1 MLYICDLGNV
11 IVDIDFNRVLGAW
24 SDLTRIPLASLKKSC
39 QMGEAFHQHE
49 RGEISDEAFAE
60 ALCHEMALPL
70 SYEQFS
76 HGWQAVFVA
85 LRPEVIAIMH
95 KLREQGQR
103 VVVLSVSRGNAWWCF
118 PILTACILPSGRRNT
133 RKSVMLLT
141 ISICLIDFNRVLG
154 AWSDLTRVPLATLKK
169 SFHMGEAFHQHE
181 RGEISDEAFAE
192 ALCHE
197 MALPLSYEQF
207 SHGWQAVF
215 VALRPEVIAIMHK
228 LSEQGHRVVVLSNTN
243 RLHTTFWPEEYPE
256 IRDAADHIY
265 LSQDLGMRKPEARIY
280 QHVLRAEGFS
290 PDDTVF
296 FDDNADNIEGANRLG
311 ITSILVKDKTTIP
324 DYFAK
329 VLC

>member
-1 MLYICDLGNV
+1 MLYIFDLGNV
-11 IVDIDFNRVLGAW
+11 IVD
-24 SDLTRIPLASLKKSC
+24 
-39 QMGEAFHQHE
+39 
-49 RGEISDEAFAE
+49 
-60 ALCHEMALPL
+60 
-70 SYEQFS
+70 
-76 HGWQAVFVA
+76 
-85 LRPEVIAIMH
+85 
-95 KLREQGQR
+95 
-103 VVVLSVSRGNAWWCF
+103 
-118 PILTACILPSGRRNT
+118 
-133 RKSVMLLT
+133 
-141 ISICLIDFNRVLG
+141 IDFNRVLG

-228 LSEQGHRVVVLSNTN
+228 LREQGHRVVVLSNTN

-280 QHVLRAEGFS
+280 QHVCRQKVFHQTIRSFS
-290 PDDTVF
+290 TITP
-296 FDDNADNIEGANRLG
+296 NNIEGANQLG
-311 ITSILVKDKTTIP
+311 ITSIR
-324 DYFAK
+324 
-329 VLC
+329 